1 MRVCKG
7 EEDVT
12 PPRILVVED
21 ECVLAENL
29 KRYLGK
35 RSPHVCS
42 VANGE
47 QAIEVA
53 ASFAPDVVVM
63 DFGLPKMNGA
73 QAYGE
78 IVRRQS
84 RRIGCVMISGYP
96 LENIAPAA
104 HARGI
109 RHLLCK
115 PFSLAQLQQM
125 VDRSAQE
132 AAEDAP

>member
-1 MRVCKG
+1 M
-7 EEDVT
+7 T

-21 ECVLAENL
+21 ERVLAENL
-29 KRYLGK
+29 KRYLGR
-35 RSPHVCS
+35 RSPHVCA
-42 VANGE
+42 VADGE
-47 QAIEVA
+47 QAVEVA
-53 ASFAPDVVVM
+53 KSFAPDVVVV
-63 DFGLPKMNGA
+63 DFGLPRMNGA
-73 QAYGE
+73 EAFGE
-78 IVRRQS
+78 MVRRQS

-132 AAEDAP
+132 AAGEGP

>member
-1 MRVCKG
+1 MKSVEENTMR
-7 EEDVT
+7 
-12 PPRILVVED
+12 PPRIMVVED

-29 KRYLGK
+29 KRYLGM
-35 RSPHVCS
+35 RSPHVCA
-42 VANGE
+42 VPDGE

-53 ASFAPDVVVM
+53 QSFAPDVVVM
-63 DFGLPKMNGA
+63 DFGLPRMNGA

-78 IVRRQS
+78 MVRRQS
-84 RRIGCVMISGYP
+84 KRIGCVMISGYP
-96 LENIAPAA
+96 LENIASAA

-132 AAEDAP
+132 AAGEAP